1 MKKIIFVCE
10 GNTCRSPMAEKIFA
24 NFVKKENIRL
34 KVESFGIDADNGIE
48 MNILAKRALKNLGIL
63 VGTKKSKKLCKI
75 ESNAIYITMTKQIK
89 SFLPYKNVFAFSDL
103 VGGEDIIDPYGNN
116 QEIYDKTA
124 IIIFNACE
132 KLLKRIKSIIN

>member
-48 MNILAKRALKNLGIL
+48 MNILANDRREQG
-63 VGTKKSKKLCKI
+63 
-75 ESNAIYITMTKQIK
+75 
-89 SFLPYKNVFAFSDL
+89 
-103 VGGEDIIDPYGNN
+103 
-116 QEIYDKTA
+116 
-124 IIIFNACE
+124 
-132 KLLKRIKSIIN
+132 